1 MKLFN
6 TLSSTLAVTCLT
18 FALLPNA
25 QALELAKATPVS
37 KAEIAQAA
45 KLDIA
50 KSMNLLPLVLKTTQS
65 NSLLL
70 SLAQTKSANTKKQ
83 ERVKVSIIA
92 E

>member
-6 TLSSTLAVTCLT
+6 TLSTTLAVTCLT
-18 FALLPNA
+18 LALLPSA
-25 QALELAKATPVS
+25 QALELVKATPVS
-37 KAEIAQAA
+37 KAKIAQAA

-50 KSMNLLPLVLKTTQS
+50 KSLNLLPLVLKATPS

-70 SLAQTKSANTKKQ
+70 SLTQTKSANAKKQ
-83 ERVKVSIIA
+83 ELVKVSIIA